1 MWERNGII
9 RKQLKCFQ
17 ALKRSKTCKKPTIL
31 TLEIQLTTIY
41 HLRGQGTSWFFF
53 SCSGS
58 TYRRRRLHLTVKKCI
73 KPVQAEQYVHLCFFY
88 LLHFASFLKALFVTV
103 FGVFFFSRV
112 RPGGTKLIH
121 EKIVVEKAQRQH
133 PIFIMEL
140 WCTMFNFWNVRSSAR
155 VHSQNTNLINHRT
168 KLNFK

>member
-58 TYRRRRLHLTVKKCI
+58 TYWRRRLHLTVKNALSPFKQNNMCI
-73 KPVQAEQYVHLCFFY
+73 CVFFY

-155 VHSQNTNLINHRT
+155 VHSRNTNLINHRT
-168 KLNFK
+168 KRNFK

>member
-1 MWERNGII
+1 MQETHNINFGNSVNDYLSSQRA
-9 RKQLKCFQ
+9 RD
-17 ALKRSKTCKKPTIL
+17 IL
-31 TLEIQLTTIY
+31 V
-41 HLRGQGTSWFFF
+41 FF

-73 KPVQAEQYVHLCFFY
+73 KPVQAEQYVHLFFFY
-88 LLHFASFLKALFVTV
+88 LLHFSSFLKTLFVTV

-140 WCTMFNFWNVRSSAR
+140 
-155 VHSQNTNLINHRT
+155 
-168 KLNFK
+168 